1 MHHRPRNSTSYR
13 PSPPLPCDEIAAL
26 EVRCPSSHGLVMR
39 SEDPTHGMPAEV
51 EAELCAEK
59 LFKADGL
66 QLPGM
71 LRRPAS

>member
-1 MHHRPRNSTSYR
+1 
-13 PSPPLPCDEIAAL
+13 
-26 EVRCPSSHGLVMR
+26 MR

-59 LFKADGL
+59 LFKADGP

-71 LRRPAS
+71 LRRPSSWSTLTRWRRSWNRRSSSATSRNPAPSSLRISAPSLP

>member
-1 MHHRPRNSTSYR
+1 
-13 PSPPLPCDEIAAL
+13 
-26 EVRCPSSHGLVMR
+26 MR